1 MTQELYF
8 NGERVDLSP
17 NEEVTLQYRSNIFGD
32 IDKITSSNS
41 LTIRLPKTPNN
52 NRIMN
57 FSDVPFMQGIA
68 RQWYNASYIRN
79 GVPLVN
85 GRAAL
90 LSASREYYEICLVWG
105 LFDKLEQFLKT
116 EKTLRDLP
124 LNFPVQLKH
133 YSLDVFSDTKV
144 PYGLLYYYNGG
155 QRYAFPVVIISII
168 FSRILLGISNAAGST
183 IGTSKVDIRQLEN
196 YYLNF
201 NDNLV
206 DELVQANNEPTFVI
220 KDWIPAIKVMD
231 FFKGICHFMGWY
243 IEIQQNGLELVD
255 FEYATDKSNAV
266 NWSDK
271 LASVADVPET
281 IEFQYGDYAQ
291 HNWMRYKPDD
301 SIAYPTNADGS
312 VDVEDTT
319 IDVDKTLFTLP
330 FAASYKDEI
339 IQYRTVLNDDGAPEI
354 EFIKTEPRIM
364 KIITENVTKPYLSF
378 TDDMKFSSII
388 ANRYSKY
395 SEMMSKPTVINVRL
409 KLTEFDL
416 VSLDFTRPVYIAQ
429 YGSYFSI
436 IEIQSSG
443 YICNAKLIKLN

>member
-1 MTQELYF
+1 M
-8 NGERVDLSP
+8 
-17 NEEVTLQYRSNIFGD
+17 
-32 IDKITSSNS
+32 
-41 LTIRLPKTPNN
+41 
-52 NRIMN
+52 
-57 FSDVPFMQGIA
+57 
-68 RQWYNASYIRN
+68 
-79 GVPLVN
+79 
-85 GRAAL
+85 
-90 LSASREYYEICLVWG
+90 
-105 LFDKLEQFLKT
+105 
-116 EKTLRDLP
+116 
-124 LNFPVQLKH
+124 
-133 YSLDVFSDTKV
+133 
-144 PYGLLYYYNGG
+144 
-155 QRYAFPVVIISII
+155 
-168 FSRILLGISNAAGST
+168 
-183 IGTSKVDIRQLEN
+183 
-196 YYLNF
+196 
-201 NDNLV
+201 
-206 DELVQANNEPTFVI
+206 
-220 KDWIPAIKVMD
+220 
-231 FFKGICHFMGWY
+231 
-243 IEIQQNGLELVD
+243 
-255 FEYATDKSNAV
+255 
-266 NWSDK
+266 
-271 LASVADVPET
+271 PET

-378 TDDMKFSSII
+378 TDDMKFPSII

-436 IEIQSSG
+436 IEIQSS
-443 YICNAKLIKLN
+443 KLICQKTRKQR